1 MDSGIY
7 FALAACL
14 ATGVFIGWTVA
25 ANRLRRQYIS
35 KLEESERRLGTAEG
49 RIEGLQSTI
58 ELLRSQEQK
67 AAEDL
72 KELRSSLWAEQESRV
87 KAETQL
93 KKALE
98 QLEEERRLLE
108 EAKSKLTETFK
119 ALAGDT
125 LNNATEGFLKLAK
138 ETLDKALIE
147 AKGDLV
153 KRQEA
158 IEGMVKP
165 LYERLSKF
173 DEYLRSIEE
182 SRHRAYGELNE
193 QIKALSV
200 AHQHLQRETGNLVNA
215 LRTPKVIGT
224 WGQMT
229 LRRVVELAGMSEHC
243 DFTEEFSIT
252 TEDGRLRPD
261 LIVHL
266 PGGEVVVDAKAT
278 FDAFREAMEAD
289 SEDERRD
296 ALSRH
301 ASQLRAHMMNLAS
314 KAYWAQFDEAPEFVV
329 MFIPG
334 ESFFAAAVDI
344 DKSLLEDALE
354 KRVIMATPTTLISLL
369 HAVAYGWRQE
379 QIAQN
384 ARQISELGKEL
395 YGRMRTLAEHITEI
409 GKGLEKANT
418 AYNNAV
424 GSLELRVLPSA
435 RRFRDLGAGT
445 GEDIPFTKPIP
456 TTPRRITSPEVEEDE

>member
-1 MDSGIY
+1 MDYWIY
-7 FALAACL
+7 PAFAAGLAV
-14 ATGVFIGWTVA
+14 GVFIGWILAVD
-25 ANRLRRQYIS
+25 RLRREYTS
-35 KLEESERRLGTAEG
+35 KLEDSERRLGTAEG
-49 RIEGLQSTI
+49 RVEGLQSTI
-58 ELLRSQEQK
+58 EVLRSQEQK
-67 AAEDL
+67 AAEDF
-72 KELRSSLWAEQESRV
+72 KELRSQLEAEQVARV
-87 KAETQL
+87 EAETQL
-93 KKALE
+93 KEAMYHLE
-98 QLEEERRLLE
+98 KERRLVE

-165 LYERLSKF
+165 LSEKLNKF

-200 AHQHLQRETGNLVNA
+200 AHQQLQRETGNLVNA

-243 DFTEEFSIT
+243 DFTEEVSVA

-266 PGGEVVVDAKAT
+266 PGGEIVVDAKAT

-301 ASQLRAHMMNLAS
+301 ASQLRAHMMSLAG
-314 KAYWAQFDEAPEFVV
+314 KAYWAQFEQAPEFVV

-334 ESFFAAAVDI
+334 ESFFAAAVDV

-384 ARQISELGKEL
+384 AQQISELGKEL
-395 YGRMRTLAEHITEI
+395 YGRMKTLAEHITEI

-435 RRFRDLGAGT
+435 RRFKDLGAAT
-445 GEDIPFTKPIP
+445 GEDIPLTQPVSI
-456 TTPRRITSPEVEEDE
+456 TPREITSPEVKEDE